1 MPKSSQSSCGV
12 EYVLAFGS
20 LVSFFALFDGSK
32 EFLGRR
38 PDMTFGDFAENF
50 LFKHAQKKAKIH
62 QKRQFAVE
70 RGVFSIKCVE
80 YVEFVRWC
88 RTNYRKWAFPHIYV
102 RSGYILGA
110 IACAYACRLPP
121 RTKPRNASLV
131 PKGSLSLTRMIR

>member
-1 MPKSSQSSCGV
+1 MRNLGSDAQFVPKFLRCRIR
-12 EYVLAFGS
+12 FGIRV
-20 LVSFFALFDGSK
+20 VSEFFALIDSGK

-50 LFKHAQKKAKIH
+50 LFKYAQKKAKIH

-102 RSGYILGA
+102 RSGYIDG
-110 IACAYACRLPP
+110 YAVRGCTRSC
-121 RTKPRNASLV
+121 RNASISSRRSFCTLF
-131 PKGSLSLTRMIR
+131 